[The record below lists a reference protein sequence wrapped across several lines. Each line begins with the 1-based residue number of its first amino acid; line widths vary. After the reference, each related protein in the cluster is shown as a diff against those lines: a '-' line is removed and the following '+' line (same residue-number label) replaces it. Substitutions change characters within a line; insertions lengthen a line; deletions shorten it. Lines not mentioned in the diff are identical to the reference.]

1 MTDARTVTV
10 KRRNVYLDV
19 PADAVDKYMS
29 KGYDVVD
36 SLGNVIKE
44 HVPNDTNSL
53 KLAYDKHVAE
63 IADLKKQIAKLKAE
77 NTKLKAENAELNATT
92 SKSVVETES
101 VVESEATAEVDKPAS
116 KKTKKAK

>member
-1 MTDARTVTV
+1 MTDAKTVTV

-19 PADAVDKYMS
+19 PADAVDKYIS

-53 KLAYDKHVAE
+53 KLAYEKHVAE
-63 IADLKKQIAKLKAE
+63 IADLKKQLAE
-77 NTKLKAENAELNATT
+77 LKAENAKLKATT
-92 SKSVVETES
+92 SKSAEVD
-101 VVESEATAEVDKPAS
+101 EATAEVDEPVS
-116 KKTKKAK
+116 KRTKKAK